1 MRLTLI
7 STLFATISAPA
18 FAHGAH
24 LENLGGHSHMVEI
37 VSVVAFG
44 LLATTI
50 IKRFAK

>member
-1 MRLTLI
+1 MRLILSSALFTTL
-7 STLFATISAPA
+7 SAPA

-24 LENLGGHSHMVEI
+24 LDNLGGHSHMVEV